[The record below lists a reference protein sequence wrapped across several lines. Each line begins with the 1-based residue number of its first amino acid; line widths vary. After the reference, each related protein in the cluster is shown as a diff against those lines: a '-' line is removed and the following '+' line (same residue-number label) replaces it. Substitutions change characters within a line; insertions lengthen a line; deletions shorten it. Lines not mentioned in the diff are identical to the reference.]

1 MYDQLAIELNEQ
13 NLQQVIEQSMQTP
26 VVISFWA
33 PSMPE
38 TAEVN
43 QILEKLAA
51 SYQGQVTLATLNC
64 EAQPMVAGQFGVR
77 SLPTV
82 AVFKNGQPVDGAAG
96 PQTEQSLMEML
107 AKHLPSP
114 EELALKAALEQ
125 VDNQQYNEA
134 LPVLR
139 ELATQF
145 TQNSVINLALAEC
158 LLGTS
163 QYDEAETLLATIPMQ
178 DQDAKYKGLMAKL
191 ELHQQASDSPEIRLL
206 EEKLAAEPGNNEI
219 AFELAVQYS
228 QVERAEEALELL
240 IGLLRKDM
248 NFADGG
254 AKKTMMDILAALG
267 QGNAVASKYRRQLY
281 SLLY

>member
-1 MYDQLAIELNEQ
+1 MYEKLAIELSEQ

-38 TAEVN
+38 TVEVN
-43 QILEKLAA
+43 NILEQITAQ
-51 SYQGQVTLATLNC
+51 YQGLLVLATLNC
-64 EAQPMVAGQFGVR
+64 ESQQAVAAQFGVR
-77 SLPTV
+77 GLPTV
-82 AVFKNGQPVDGAAG
+82 ALFKNGQPVDGAGG
-96 PQTEQSLMEML
+96 PQTEESLRAML
-107 AKHLPSP
+107 SKHLPSQ
-114 EELALKAALEQ
+114 EELQLKQALAL
-125 VDNQQYNEA
+125 VDSQQYTQA

-145 TQNSVINLALAEC
+145 GQNSIISLAIAEC
-158 LLGTS
+158 LVEMS
-163 QYDEAETLLATIPMQ
+163 QYDEAETLLATVPMQ

-191 ELHQQASDSPEIRLL
+191 ELHKQASDSPEIRLL
-206 EEKLAAEPGNNEI
+206 EEKLAADPANTDV

-240 IGLLRKDM
+240 ITLLRKDM
-248 NFADGG
+248 NFADGN
-254 AKKTMMDILAALG
+254 AKKTMMDILTALG
-267 QGNAVASKYRRQLY
+267 QGNPIAGNYRRQLY

>member
-1 MYDQLAIELNEQ
+1 MYQSIAIELNEQ

-26 VVISFWA
+26 VLISFWA

-43 QILEKLAA
+43 QVLEHVVA
-51 SYQGQVTLATLNC
+51 SYQGQVALATLNC
-64 EAQPMVAGQFGVR
+64 ETQQMVASQFGVR

-82 AVFKNGQPVDGAAG
+82 ALFKDGQPVDGAAG
-96 PQTEQSLMEML
+96 PQTEQSIREML

-114 EELALKAALEQ
+114 EELELKAALEQ
-125 VDNQQYNEA
+125 VDAQQFNEA

-139 ELATQF
+139 ELSAKF
-145 TQNSVINLALAEC
+145 EKNSVITLAVAEC
-158 LLGTS
+158 LIETA
-163 QYDEAETLLATIPMQ
+163 QYDEAENLLATVLMQ

-191 ELHQQASDSPEIRLL
+191 ELHKQASDSPEIRLL
-206 EEKLAAEPGNNEI
+206 EEKLAAQPDNLDI
-219 AFELAVQYS
+219 VFELAVQYS

-240 IGLLRKDM
+240 ITLLRKDM
-248 NFADGG
+248 NFADGN
-254 AKKTMMDILAALG
+254 AKKTIMDILAALG
-267 QGNAVASKYRRQLY
+267 QGNAIASKYRRQLY